1 MCKYCDTETIQ
12 KQIDKYE
19 QDKIDVFELMKH
31 AIFYTG
37 DGYDGTLYFGNGTA
51 YVSEGLA
58 LESWDD
64 EFPTIE
70 YCPICGRKL

>member
-1 MCKYCDTETIQ
+1 MCKYCDTEIIQ

-37 DGYDGTLYFGNGTA
+37 DGYDGTLYFGDGTA
-51 YVSEGLA
+51 YIPEGLFW
-58 LESWDD
+58 ESWGD
-64 EFPTIE
+64 ESPIVSF
-70 YCPICGRKL
+70 CLICGRKL